1 MTITKKNFQD
11 EKFPHDLLLTTGQKA
26 KIRNALADNM
36 LTDIKLSKTQL
47 SKIIKSEGFIG
58 WSSWSIDEIA
68 VLKMFWHH

>member
-1 MTITKKNFQD
+1 MRITKKNFQD
-11 EKFPHDLLLTTGQKA
+11 VKFPHDLLLTTGQKT

-58 WSSWSIDEIA
+58 
-68 VLKMFWHH
+68 